1 MGLPLYMV
9 VGEKYNF
16 KGQSERLVYLGEN
29 WSGNGYW
36 HQFEKV
42 NEPNIIWSEMQNSD
56 LCMIERT
63 K

>member
-16 KGQSERLVYLGEN
+16 KNQSERLVYLGKN
-29 WSGNGYW
+29 WSGFGYW

-42 NEPNIIWSEMQNSD
+42 DEPDVIWSEMQDSD
-56 LCMIERT
+56 LHMIEVT